1 MQSVHRQS
9 AEHGSCIIQRPAAA
23 VIAVVCRSAVK
34 DTSCT
39 RALITRYSFLVSLDP
54 YIMEERDPLK
64 SQAIE
69 SSLWELQALQ
79 NHILPSVATAA
90 KFINMPLP
98 SVEWDMSRI
107 LENSADDVSTL
118 NCDSSST
125 AVQICMM

>member
-1 MQSVHRQS
+1 
-9 AEHGSCIIQRPAAA
+9 
-23 VIAVVCRSAVK
+23 
-34 DTSCT
+34 
-39 RALITRYSFLVSLDP
+39 
-54 YIMEERDPLK
+54 MEERDPLK

-118 NCDSSST
+118 YCDSSA
-125 AVQICMM
+125 AVHICMMIRARCDVLTACAEYYSVPVF

>member
-1 MQSVHRQS
+1 
-9 AEHGSCIIQRPAAA
+9 
-23 VIAVVCRSAVK
+23 
-34 DTSCT
+34 
-39 RALITRYSFLVSLDP
+39 
-54 YIMEERDPLK
+54 MEERDPLK

-90 KFINMPLP
+90 TFINMPLP

-118 NCDSSST
+118 YC
-125 AVQICMM
+125 VWQLYCMMICARCEVLTACAE

>member
-1 MQSVHRQS
+1 ML
-9 AEHGSCIIQRPAAA
+9 
-23 VIAVVCRSAVK
+23 AVVCQSAIK

-39 RALITRYSFLVSLDP
+39 RALIIGCSFLVSLDP

-118 NCDSSST
+118 FC
-125 AVQICMM
+125 V

>member
-1 MQSVHRQS
+1 M
-9 AEHGSCIIQRPAAA
+9 
-23 VIAVVCRSAVK
+23 
-34 DTSCT
+34 
-39 RALITRYSFLVSLDP
+39 YSFVVSLDP

-98 SVEWDMSRI
+98 SVEWDMSKI
-107 LENSADDVSTL
+107 LENSADDVSKL
-118 NCDSSST
+118 YCDSTTAWSFAQDWCSHSTCWILSSSGCLGP
-125 AVQICMM
+125 VI

>member
-1 MQSVHRQS
+1 ML
-9 AEHGSCIIQRPAAA
+9 A
-23 VIAVVCRSAVK
+23 VICRSAIK

-39 RALITRYSFLVSLDP
+39 RALIIRYYFLVSLDP

-118 NCDSSST
+118 YCD
-125 AVQICMM
+125 

>member
-1 MQSVHRQS
+1 M
-9 AEHGSCIIQRPAAA
+9 AAVSYNGLQLLLSS
-23 VIAVVCRSAVK
+23 VIAVMCRSAVK

-39 RALITRYSFLVSLDP
+39 RALIIRYSFLVSFDP

-64 SQAIE
+64 SRAIE

-98 SVEWDMSRI
+98 SVEWDMSSI
-107 LENSADDVSTL
+107 IENSADDVST
-118 NCDSSST
+118 
-125 AVQICMM
+125 AVL

>member
-1 MQSVHRQS
+1 
-9 AEHGSCIIQRPAAA
+9 
-23 VIAVVCRSAVK
+23 
-34 DTSCT
+34 
-39 RALITRYSFLVSLDP
+39 
-54 YIMEERDPLK
+54 MEERDPLK

-107 LENSADDVSTL
+107 LENSADDVSTVY
-118 NCDSSST
+118 CDSST
-125 AVQICMM
+125 AVGGCVMVSARREV